1 MYLKVNSA
9 KKNMVATR
17 SAFQFKQQ
25 PFATLTLNHSPFP
38 KLGLMNAGKNKAIG
52 TRKPHAMYM
61 RAPTRMGTIGE
72 KTDDMKLQQ
81 QGGSSI

>member
-1 MYLKVNSA
+1 MNSNPIKLIGSA
-9 KKNMVATR
+9 INIRTR
-17 SAFQFKQQ
+17 CI
-25 PFATLTLNHSPFP
+25 LNHSPFP